1 MGEYSKSV
9 NKMANVIRKKKEEL
23 VITLFS
29 GLILLVISSSLE
41 YFVENEAQPEVFSSI
56 PAALWWGVITLTT
69 VGYGDVYPKTILGKL
84 IAACMAF
91 IGIGLFALPAGII
104 ASGFISEIDK
114 KESEPIICPHCGK
127 IVNDPIEKE

>member
-1 MGEYSKSV
+1 V
-9 NKMANVIRKKKEEL
+9 V
-23 VITLFS
+23 
-29 GLILLVISSSLE
+29 
-41 YFVENEAQPEVFSSI
+41 
-56 PAALWWGVITLTT
+56 TLTT

-114 KESEPIICPHCGK
+114 KSSEPVVCPHCGK
-127 IVNDPIEKE
+127 VIDELEEKN